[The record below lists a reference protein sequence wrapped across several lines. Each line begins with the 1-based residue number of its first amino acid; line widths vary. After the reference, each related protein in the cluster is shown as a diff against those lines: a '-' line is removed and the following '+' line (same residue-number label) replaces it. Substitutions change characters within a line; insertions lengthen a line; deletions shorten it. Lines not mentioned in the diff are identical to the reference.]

1 MTICYFTASGNC
13 LYVARRIGGTLRSI
27 PQLMRQDKIEIEDDA
42 VGIVCPVYAVELPF
56 MIVDFMKRADI
67 KTDYFFFIL
76 TCGYGYE
83 VSLGHAEV
91 AARERGWDL
100 KYGSGVLM
108 VDNYLP
114 FFDMD
119 EERRKIAAVFISRG
133 ISVSVFPAWI
143 RASSVRQSVRG
154 LCCR

>member
-1 MTICYFTASGNC
+1 M
-13 LYVARRIGGTLRSI
+13 RRE
-27 PQLMRQDKIEIEDDA
+27 KIEIEDDA

-56 MIVDFMKRADI
+56 MIVDFMKKADI
-67 KTDYFFFIL
+67 KTEYFFFIL

-83 VSLGHAEV
+83 VSLGHAES

-100 KYGSGVLM
+100 KYGNGVRM

-119 EERRKIAAVFISRG
+119 EEIRKLPGSNGFSRLLLKTCNKALKF
-133 ISVSVFPAWI
+133 S
-143 RASSVRQSVRG
+143 
-154 LCCR
+154 